1 MTRTRG
7 ETDHLEHAASS
18 GDTGARIELA
28 NHLLGSHRH
37 HEPGF
42 ERGLAMLTEAAEKDA
57 HPEARWYL
65 GALYLT
71 VTVLPDAH
79 ARAARWLALAAR
91 DGVPQAADRLA
102 DLHLQGLGIDQDEAR
117 ALALQRELAER
128 GFQLAAWSTGYLLDR
143 QGDAAGAATAFARCW
158 ALGHPEGYYSL
169 GLRFVQGAGVPA
181 DPAFGRALLIRAD
194 DAGIRDARAAAD
206 DFAPRKTHGREAK
219 RWYDRLKACHRAA
232 QPMFGE
238 LAHLAQRQFGLNPV
252 VKRLEAHFAALDH
265 PAIQL
270 DSDGRLR
277 TADGG
282 SGSLAVTPPAPE
294 WLGQR
299 PRVALF
305 RAFAT
310 REECAHLVA
319 FAESRLAEVNR
330 RFSARDDPNYFD
342 GRDFSIGPLYADAV
356 VRTLE
361 RRAAHCAG
369 HPPENWEPS
378 SIVQYSKAQQYRPH
392 VDYFTE
398 EMLRANREQFADPGG
413 QRLASFL
420 LYLKAA
426 DSGGET
432 AYPDADLEVPGETG
446 LSILHYN
453 CLPDG
458 SVDERSRHA
467 GKPIEQGEKWLWRTA
482 LRQYSLIPK
491 LRIQPDSE
499 KTTSD

>member
-1 MTRTRG
+1 M
-7 ETDHLEHAASS
+7 DLEQLERAASA
-18 GDTGARIELA
+18 GDTEARIELA
-28 NHLLGSHRH
+28 NHLLASHRH

-79 ARAARWLALAAR
+79 ARAAHWLALAAR

-102 DLHLQGLGIDQDEAR
+102 DLHLQGLGVDRDEAR

-143 QGDAAGAATAFARCW
+143 RGDAAGAATAFARCW

-206 DFAPRKTHGREAK
+206 DYAPRQIHGREAK

-232 QPMFGE
+232 QPLFAE
-238 LAHLAQRQFGLNPV
+238 LARTAQRQAGLNPG
-252 VKRLEAHFAALDH
+252 VKQLEAHFAALDH
-265 PAIQL
+265 PAIRL
-270 DSDGRLR
+270 DGHGRLR
-277 TADGG
+277 TAEGGG
-282 SGSLAVTPPAPE
+282 SGLAASPPAPE
-294 WLGQR
+294 WVGQQ
-299 PRVALF
+299 PRVALYRGF
-305 RAFAT
+305 GT
-310 REECAHLVA
+310 REECAHVMA
-319 FAESRLAEVNR
+319 FAESRLADVNR
-330 RFSARDDPNYFD
+330 RFSARDDPDYFD
-342 GRDFSIGPLYADAV
+342 GSDFSIGPLYADAV

-361 RRAAHCAG
+361 RRAADCAG
-369 HPPENWEPS
+369 HPPWHWEPS
-378 SIVQYSKAQQYRPH
+378 SIVHYSKAQQYRPH

-398 EMLRANREQFADPGG
+398 EKLRANREQFADPGG

-420 LYLKAA
+420 LYLKAPE
-426 DSGGET
+426 SGGET
-432 AYPDADLEVPGETG
+432 AYPDAGLEIPGETG
-446 LSILHYN
+446 LGVLHYN

-467 GKPIEQGEKWLWRTA
+467 GKPIERGEKWLWRTA
-482 LRQYSLIPK
+482 LRQHSLIPEE
-491 LRIQPDSE
+491 RIRPDSE
-499 KTTSD
+499 KPASD